1 MNQAY
6 IYDIIRSPRA
16 KAKPEGGLHDVS
28 PFELLSTLYSTLEQR
43 TGLNPTDIG
52 DVILGCATQVG
63 EQAGNIAKSS
73 VMYHGWPSNVS
84 GLTVNRYCSSGI
96 DAVNIAAMKVMTG
109 MDSLVVAGGIEMLSR
124 TPMFADKPSP
134 FMDIKLA
141 SKMGMFMMGSG
152 ADLVAS
158 QYKVSRE
165 DADNVALLSHQ
176 RAAHARDNGY
186 FKSIVPI
193 NNAAKNTSFKD
204 DELIRQS
211 TLEGLAQMKPSF
223 AKIGEQGV
231 DAVYLQKFPELE
243 HIEHVHTPANSPSM
257 ADGAAVSLI
266 GSLDV
271 QTQLGVAP
279 RAKIT
284 AMCNTNADL
293 YSVIT
298 GAVIAAKEL
307 MRRENITAN
316 EVDLFEIHE
325 AFAATMVMCKQE
337 LGIDD
342 DKLNVNGGCI
352 ALGHPL
358 GATGTIMLSTLLDEL
373 ERRNLKTGIVAASGA
388 AGTGTALLIERV

>member
-6 IYDIIRSPRA
+6 IYDIVRTPRA
-16 KAKPEGGLHDVS
+16 KAKPDGGLHDLS
-28 PFELLSTLYSTLEQR
+28 PYELLSVLYSLLENR
-43 TGLNPTDIG
+43 TNVKPEQIG

-73 VMYHGWPSNVS
+73 IMYHGWPSNVS
-84 GLTVNRYCSSGI
+84 GLTINRYCSSGI
-96 DAVNIAAMKVMTG
+96 DAVNFAAMKVMTG
-109 MDSLVVAGGIEMLSR
+109 VDQLVVAGGIEMLSR
-124 TPMFADKPSP
+124 PPMFSDKPSP
-134 FMDIKLA
+134 FLDMKLA
-141 SKMGMFMMGSG
+141 SKMGMFMMGTG

-158 QYKVSRE
+158 QYNVSRQE
-165 DADNVALLSHQ
+165 ADEIALLSHQ
-176 RAAHARDNGY
+176 RAAHARDNKY

-193 NNAAKNTSFKD
+193 FNPVKNMTFTD

-211 TLEGLAQMKPSF
+211 TAESLAQMKPSF

-231 DAVYLQKFPELE
+231 DALYLKKFPELT

-257 ADGAAVSLI
+257 ADGAALSLI
-266 GSLDV
+266 GGIEAKN
-271 QTQLGVAP
+271 QLGVTP

-284 AMCNTNADL
+284 AMCNTGADMHT
-293 YSVIT
+293 VIT
-298 GAVIAAKEL
+298 GAVAAAKEL
-307 MRRENITAN
+307 LRRENMTAKD
-316 EVDLFEIHE
+316 VDLFEIHE
-325 AFAATMVMCKQE
+325 AFAATMVMCKQA

-373 ERRNLKTGIVAASGA
+373 ERRNLTTGMVAASGA
-388 AGTGTALLIERV
+388 AGTGTALMIELI

>member
-6 IYDIIRSPRA
+6 IYDLIRTPRG

-28 PFELLSTLYSTLEQR
+28 PYELLSILYSSLEDR
-43 TGLNPTDIG
+43 TDVKPEHIG

-73 VMYHGWPSNVS
+73 IMYHGWPSNVS

-96 DAVNIAAMKVMTG
+96 DAVNFAAMKVMTG
-109 MDSLVVAGGIEMLSR
+109 MDQLVVCGGIEMLSR
-124 TPMFADKPSP
+124 TPMFSDNPSP
-134 FMDIKLA
+134 FIDIKLA
-141 SKMGMFMMGSG
+141 SKMGMYMMGSG
-152 ADLVAS
+152 ADLVAA
-158 QYKVSRE
+158 QYNVSRQE
-165 DADNVALLSHQ
+165 ADNVALLSHQ
-176 RAAHARDNGY
+176 RAAHARDNNY

-193 NNAAKNTSFKD
+193 YNSVKEMTFKD

-231 DAVYLQKFPELE
+231 DALYLQKFPDLE
-243 HIEHVHTPANSPSM
+243 HIEHIHTPANSPSM
-257 ADGAAVSLI
+257 ADGAALCLI
-266 GSLDV
+266 GSLEANS
-271 QTQLGVAP
+271 QLGVAP

-293 YSVIT
+293 YSVIS
-298 GAVIAAKEL
+298 GAVVAAKEL
-307 MRRENITAN
+307 LRRENMTSKD
-316 EVDLFEIHE
+316 VDLFEIHE

-337 LGIDD
+337 LEIDD

-373 ERRNLKTGIVAASGA
+373 ERRNLSTGIVAASGA
-388 AGTGTALLIERV
+388 AGTGTALMIELI